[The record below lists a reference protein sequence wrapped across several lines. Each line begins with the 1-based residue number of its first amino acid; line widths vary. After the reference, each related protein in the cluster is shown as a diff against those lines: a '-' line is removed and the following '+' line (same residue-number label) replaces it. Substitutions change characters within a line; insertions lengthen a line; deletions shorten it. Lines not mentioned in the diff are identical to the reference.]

1 MKILLTDITGENQRF
16 KFEESFD
23 LSQEDFELTEPLQ
36 VGLTV
41 SQLDD
46 DLYGMTGD
54 FQARLVTSCDRCGAR
69 VDLELAQDF
78 SYVLRLEDEPQM
90 PAEYNS
96 SEEDCE
102 TVYLSQPFI
111 ESSEMLLEQLL
122 LVMPLH
128 RLCDKTCK
136 GLCNGC
142 GVNLNVETCQC
153 REENTNSPFAIL
165 KKLSPVKG
173 K

>member
-1 MKILLTDITGENQRF
+1 MKILLTDITGGNHRF
-16 KFEESFD
+16 KFEEFLD
-23 LSQEDFELTEPLQ
+23 LSQESLELAVPLQ
-36 VGLTV
+36 ARLTV
-41 SQLDD
+41 SQQDK
-46 DLYGMTGD
+46 DLYSITGD
-54 FQARLVTSCDRCGAR
+54 FQARLVTGCDRCGAR

-111 ESSEMLLEQLL
+111 ESSTILTEQLL
-122 LVMPLH
+122 LSMPLH
-128 RLCDKTCK
+128 RLCDKACK

-142 GVNLNVETCQC
+142 GVNLNTETCQC
-153 REENTNSPFAIL
+153 SEENSNSPFAVL
-165 KKLSPVKG
+165 KKLRK
-173 K
+173 

>member
-1 MKILLTDITGENQRF
+1 MKILLTDITGGNHRF
-16 KFEESFD
+16 TFEEFLD
-23 LSQEDFELTEPLQ
+23 LSQESLELIVPLQ
-36 VGLTV
+36 VRLTV
-41 SQLDD
+41 SQQDD
-46 DLYGMTGD
+46 DFYSIIGD

-69 VDLELAQDF
+69 VDLALEREF

-111 ESSEMLLEQLL
+111 ESNAILTEQLL
-122 LVMPLH
+122 LSMPLH

-142 GVNLNVETCQC
+142 GVNLNTETCQC
-153 REENTNSPFAIL
+153 SEEDSNSPFAVL
-165 KKLSPVKG
+165 KKLQNN
-173 K
+173 

>member
-1 MKILLTDITGENQRF
+1 MKILLTDITGGNNRF
-16 KFEESFD
+16 KFEEFLD
-23 LSQEDFELTEPLQ
+23 LSEESLELTVPLQ
-36 VGLTV
+36 ARLTV
-41 SQLDD
+41 SQQDK
-46 DLYGMTGD
+46 DLYSITGD

-69 VDLELAQDF
+69 VDLGLAKDF

-111 ESSEMLLEQLL
+111 DSSAILTEQLL
-122 LVMPLH
+122 LSMPLH
-128 RLCDKTCK
+128 RLCDKACK

-142 GVNLNVETCQC
+142 GVNLNTETCQC
-153 REENTNSPFAIL
+153 SEENSSSPFAVL
-165 KKLSPVKG
+165 KKLQK
-173 K
+173 